1 MTLTRSTLLALA
13 LVMAAVASPAAQTS
27 ALAPVLAPSLALTPS
42 PDLSRYRQFQLGMS
56 PADVVAQTSGAAEVR
71 TLSERP
77 ALIQELVW

>member
-56 PADVVAQTSGAAEVR
+56 PA
-71 TLSERP
+71 
-77 ALIQELVW
+77 